1 MRISAR
7 IELLSLVSTLA
18 SPPLLFPVTIS
29 NSWSWPVLDIGP
41 GVARIGKVAGI
52 RTGIRKYRR

>member
-18 SPPLLFPVTIS
+18 SPPLLFPVSIS

-52 RTGIRKYRR
+52 RTAEI